1 MYVLCIW
8 KNPLKW
14 VNEVVELKQFEC
26 KLKKKK
32 NEGRFKLK
40 EMFADITQFNVGCFN
55 NGIYHAIIPVYFL
68 FLFSIQFTF
77 VLYAA
82 ASMTY
87 KINVRLTVGK
97 VKRLNPLGLLYFI
110 GLNGSR

>member
-1 MYVLCIW
+1 M
-8 KNPLKW
+8 N
-14 VNEVVELKQFEC
+14 
-26 KLKKKK
+26 
-32 NEGRFKLK
+32 

-55 NGIYHAIIPVYFL
+55 NGTFHAIIPVF
-68 FLFSIQFTF
+68 FFFFSIQITF

-97 VKRLNPLGLLYFI
+97 VKRLNPLGLLSFI
-110 GLNGSR
+110 EV